1 MHVSGQKEENSGSH
15 FFPVLVGGVKVPEV
29 GVSSLLSLFFFFG
42 VSVYLLLDVTA
53 GAEVYIPHTCRG
65 TCSFV
70 FEWNGAGYVLGSAG
84 MVEALPAFPSLSSC
98 CLLPFPFP
106 PLIPTPICFFHASPF
121 LSPCSLLSS
130 PLHLCLLPP
139 SLPSFLPCSLWH
151 TELRWHASLHCDW
164 LPARRWVSQAAQRQ
178 GSWSRRPTM
187 HHSTPHTLLLLHPT
201 IPSSFPSTASHIQ
214 PQPSS
219 LSLPPCFSSSSHT
232 QSIAGQFMV
241 SCEKPIIPN
250 FGQITQNSNT
260 LHSMSVVCPGKTR
273 SSRTLH

>member
-1 MHVSGQKEENSGSH
+1 MLLQELEFTSHMHVEGRVA
-15 FFPVLVGGVKVPEV
+15 FW
-29 GVSSLLSLFFFFG
+29 
-42 VSVYLLLDVTA
+42 
-53 GAEVYIPHTCRG
+53 R
-65 TCSFV
+65 
-70 FEWNGAGYVLGSAG
+70 NGAGYVLGSAG
-84 MVEALPAFPSLSSC
+84 MVEALPAFPPLSSC

-106 PLIPTPICFFHASPF
+106 PLIPTPSASSMPPPF

-130 PLHLCLLPP
+130 PLHLSLLPP
-139 SLPSFLPCSLWH
+139 SRLSFPVRSDTLNWGG
-151 TELRWHASLHCDW
+151 TASLHCDW

-187 HHSTPHTLLLLHPT
+187 HHSAPHTLLLLHPT

-219 LSLPPCFSSSSHT
+219 LSLPRCFSSSSHT

-260 LHSMSVVCPGKTR
+260 LHAMSVDCPGKTR